1 MRETGVRS
9 LHRATVFFLFFFY
22 KHWHYWTIERLCW
35 GPLRR
40 RQIKYV
46 DGSDNNPEDIQARNG
61 NEWKAFNRAVGPAAF
76 EVRKKVN
83 GGQCVVWPSVE
94 KKKNKKKK
102 QKTLHSTFFVVEEE
116 AKERHS
122 RLKDANSRM

>member
-1 MRETGVRS
+1 MRETGVRY
-9 LHRATVFFLFFFY
+9 LHRATVFFCFFFH
-22 KHWHYWTIERLCW
+22 KHWHYWTIERLRW

-46 DGSDNNPEDIQARNG
+46 DGSDNNPEGIQARNG
-61 NEWKAFNRAVGPAAF
+61 NEWKAFNLAVGPAAF

-94 KKKNKKKK
+94 KEKTNKN
-102 QKTLHSTFFVVEEE
+102 TPFNIFCG
-116 AKERHS
+116 
-122 RLKDANSRM
+122 